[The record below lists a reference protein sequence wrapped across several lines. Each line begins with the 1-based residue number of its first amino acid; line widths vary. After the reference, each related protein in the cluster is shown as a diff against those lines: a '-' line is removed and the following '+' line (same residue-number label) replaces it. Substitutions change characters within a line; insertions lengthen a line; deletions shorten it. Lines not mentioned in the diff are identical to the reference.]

1 MVVLISE
8 TRWGLGGGFWRN
20 PPEFSWRPPRG
31 QRGERRPV
39 PTAWTPSKHNQ
50 TCNDPGSET
59 RRKPSLR
66 RPVVLMQVR
75 QDASL
80 IGRQSRNKS
89 GQTSALMQPV
99 HKAFSFTPWALP
111 DPSPTAPTALEPPV
125 ASALQKLPRNQRHI
139 TASRRQ
145 HTRCPALQLQA
156 PQDPVLASPLAWGL
170 RTTARLLFPRAAL
183 IARRACISGEPVSTR
198 TTWIPDSARRRPTP
212 KAESARCDSSMRCR
226 RGRRWNSGGS

>member
-1 MVVLISE
+1 MQQSWI
-8 TRWGLGGGFWRN
+8 GN
-20 PPEFSWRPPRG
+20 PKKAITAKTCSANAGSSRCKSYRAAESQQERSDFSP
-31 QRGERRPV
+31 
-39 PTAWTPSKHNQ
+39 
-50 TCNDPGSET
+50 
-59 RRKPSLR
+59 
-66 RPVVLMQVR
+66 
-75 QDASL
+75 DAASPQGVFL
-80 IGRQSRNKS
+80 H
-89 GQTSALMQPV
+89 P
-99 HKAFSFTPWALP
+99 PWALQY
-111 DPSPTAPTALEPPV
+111 PSPTAPTALEPPV

-156 PQDPVLASPLAWGL
+156 PQDPVLASPLACGL

-198 TTWIPDSARRRPTP
+198 TTWIPDSARRPPTT